1 MIHFRANSKKPTG
14 SALLACSIFICFTI
28 LMQPRTF
35 SQQHFVRTK
44 GDHRAG
50 FLVSLGGQ
58 SLLDV
63 RYRYL
68 TTALAGEYQYTLF
81 TKGSWG
87 VHGMVQ
93 PHIVFTRFNVNDG
106 EPLDQR
112 GFEFGTNLG
121 LILERN
127 FTARGGA
134 LYAGVS
140 SGPHFLQKETHRQTS
155 GPIFSS
161 ALFIGYAH
169 QITRHMVIDI
179 RPGYR
184 HISNAGIYIPNGG
197 INNSTMTMGLYYH
210 F

>member
-1 MIHFRANSKKPTG
+1 MIYFKPDSKKFYG
-14 SALLACSIFICFTI
+14 SGLIVCCIIFCCG
-28 LMQPRTF
+28 MV
-35 SQQHFVRTK
+35 SQQRAYCQQRFIRNM

-50 FLVSLGGQ
+50 FLASFGGQ

-63 RYRYL
+63 SYRYL

-81 TKGSWG
+81 TKGNWG
-87 VHGMVQ
+87 VHGMAQ

-112 GFEFGTNLG
+112 GLEFGANLG
-121 LILERN
+121 LIMERH
-127 FTARGGA
+127 FVGSRGA
-134 LYAGVS
+134 FYAGVS

-161 ALFIGYAH
+161 ALFLGYAH

-197 INNSTMTMGLYYH
+197 INNSTLSMGLFYH

>member
-1 MIHFRANSKKPTG
+1 MGQSKSYPLNLSKLGMKATG
-14 SALLACSIFICFTI
+14 VALLFLI
-28 LMQPRTF
+28 LMQGRVVG
-35 SQQHFVRTK
+35 QQRFARHQ
-44 GDHRAG
+44 GDHRTG
-50 FLVSLGGQ
+50 FLLSFGGQ

-68 TTALAGEYQYTLF
+68 TTAMAGEYQYTLL

-87 VHGMVQ
+87 IHGMIQ
-93 PHIVFTRFNVNDG
+93 PHLVFTRFNVNDN
-106 EPLDQR
+106 EPADQR

-121 LILERN
+121 MIIERHVEG
-127 FTARGGA
+127 RRGA

-161 ALFIGYAH
+161 ALFLGYTYRF
-169 QITRHMVIDI
+169 TRHMVFDI

-197 INNSTMTMGLYYH
+197 INNSTLTAGIFYH

>member
-1 MIHFRANSKKPTG
+1 MCWCIFFCCAILIQQRALG
-14 SALLACSIFICFTI
+14 QHRFI
-28 LMQPRTF
+28 
-35 SQQHFVRTK
+35 RTK

-81 TKGSWG
+81 TKGNWG

-106 EPLDQR
+106 DPPDQR
-112 GFEFGTNLG
+112 GFEFGANLG
-121 LILERN
+121 LIMERHI
-127 FTARGGA
+127 TDTRGA
-134 LYAGVS
+134 FYAGVS

-197 INNSTMTMGLYYH
+197 INNSTLTMGLSYH

>member
-1 MIHFRANSKKPTG
+1 MIQFRAKSKK
-14 SALLACSIFICFTI
+14 SAGNALFACCMFICFTI
-28 LMQPRTF
+28 LF
-35 SQQHFVRTK
+35 HSHALSQQRFIRTK

-68 TTALAGEYQYTLF
+68 TTTLAGEYQYTLF

-106 EPLDQR
+106 EPLDQN
-112 GFEFGTNLG
+112 GFEFGANLG
-121 LILERN
+121 LVMERH
-127 FTARGGA
+127 FTGRRGA
-134 LYAGVS
+134 FYAGVS

-161 ALFIGYAH
+161 ALFFGYAH

-197 INNSTMTMGLYYH
+197 INNSTMTMGLFYH